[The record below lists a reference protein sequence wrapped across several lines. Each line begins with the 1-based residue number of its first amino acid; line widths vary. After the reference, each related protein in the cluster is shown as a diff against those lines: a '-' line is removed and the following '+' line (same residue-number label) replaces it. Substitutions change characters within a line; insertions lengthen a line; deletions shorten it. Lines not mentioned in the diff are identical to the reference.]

1 MKNWLLSSE
10 TVASQV
16 DHDSK
21 LFIYALV
28 CMVIYMVIFLG
39 GCSPIHCRLVV
50 IISGMLMIVLSI
62 YVGNLLGFLLGFR
75 MNYAHYAI
83 PALMIGIGVDDMF
96 VICSSLDQL
105 SLKLSPG
112 ERMKQALKH
121 SGPSITITSFTNALA
136 FLGGANSQLV
146 AIQSFCIYSSVT
158 ILVLYLCV
166 LTLFLPVL
174 YWDAERI
181 NTKKGEFCGLFSC
194 KEDSILFCKGKFLT
208 D

>member
-1 MKNWLLSSE
+1 M
-10 TVASQV
+10 
-16 DHDSK
+16 
-21 LFIYALV
+21 
-28 CMVIYMVIFLG
+28 
-39 GCSPIHCRLVV
+39 R
-50 IISGMLMIVLSI
+50 
-62 YVGNLLGFLLGFR
+62 
-75 MNYAHYAI
+75 
-83 PALMIGIGVDDMF
+83 
-96 VICSSLDQL
+96 
-105 SLKLSPG
+105 
-112 ERMKQALKH
+112 QALKH

-136 FLGGANSQLV
+136 FLGGTNSQLV

-158 ILVLYLCV
+158 ILALYLCM